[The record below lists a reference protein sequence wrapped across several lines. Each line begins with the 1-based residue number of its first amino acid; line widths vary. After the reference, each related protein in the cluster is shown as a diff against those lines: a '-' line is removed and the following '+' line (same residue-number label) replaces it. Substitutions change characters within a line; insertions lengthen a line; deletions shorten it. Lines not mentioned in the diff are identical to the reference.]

1 MHKTDTRDDT
11 VAKNSI
17 CQDNRLL
24 SKCQCSALFL
34 VKNKRIFLYGTK
46 VSRKGLPILTGKVGG
61 QCRSNYSNNLN
72 FKPFRIKDLKI
83 SQHVNEI
90 FY

>member
-34 VKNKRIFLYGTK
+34 VKNKRIIFLYGTK
-46 VSRKGLPILTGKVGG
+46 VSRNGLPILTAKV
-61 QCRSNYSNNLN
+61 RRRA
-72 FKPFRIKDLKI
+72 K
-83 SQHVNEI
+83 
-90 FY
+90 